1 MTNIVSTHKKDKWLT
16 LTSLIKKSSTTPI
29 VYFLISVMI
38 FLLSAWTVTN
48 TNAQTD
54 KDPAF
59 QDSYWTDNNEI
70 SSSDTTNTNVPL
82 KKEVAPGEGAATLA
96 IVLVNKARSD
106 ITAVKGYLSLPSGF
120 KTIGILPQDIRNNIS
135 NSSQYSVDSYNS
147 IIKSGDTFTLYFDIN
162 VLKNAE
168 VGWYT
173 ASLDLIY
180 SKVLETGQITVK
192 NISIPFRVTGKV
204 VLDVLSENPHLIPG
218 SSNAVKIAIQNKGT
232 ANASGVVVSL
242 DGASSASS
250 SLSSSNSSSS
260 VNGASG
266 DGSGDDGITGSI
278 SLVNIGNSTFDVG
291 IIPTN
296 GTAEINPLLYP
307 SNSAAETVQNLALQI
322 SYGDAY
328 GNVKSSDQSVGLVVS
343 ARAPQSIL
351 NAEPRVSYN
360 NQNSSIILKAGK
372 IQEMEFNVANE
383 GKKSV
388 TNLVITLASQADTVK
403 ILGNSKWTFEK
414 LMPESKLNL
423 STTVFASE
431 DIIGKPIQFSVK
443 IQYVSDEESKTET
456 INLGSYVDGEITVKV
471 YDLDINIIGDRP
483 NLVGN
488 LLNEGNT
495 VALFTTVEMIKS
507 PFSEEK
513 SLVENSPSQQYLGD
527 LTENSPLPFS
537 IPLMIKNSIK
547 PGIYPVY
554 LRVSYRDNL
563 RILHE
568 ITLNG
573 SVDFKPIQ
581 QTTREGQ
588 SIFGI
593 GSIGSDGIS
602 NSSIIP
608 VLIILVIG
616 VIIATIV
623 VLRKRRS
630 KSKLSKILGSHRDS
644 LKKEEGEEDI
654 HSLLDKPNDKKD
666 GMIDE
671 RKR

>member
-1 MTNIVSTHKKDKWLT
+1 MKKIVSTHKKDLWSELT
-16 LTSLIKKSSTTPI
+16 GQIKKSFTTPL
-29 VYFLISVMI
+29 VSFLISIMI
-38 FLLSAWTVTN
+38 VLPSAWTLTN
-48 TNAQTD
+48 ANAQTD

-59 QDSYWTDNNEI
+59 QDAYWTDNNAI
-70 SSSDTTNTNVPL
+70 SSADTTNTSDPV
-82 KKEVAPGEGAATLA
+82 KKEVGPGEGAATLA

-106 ITAVKGYLSLPSGF
+106 ITAVKGYLSVPSGF
-120 KTIGILPQDIRNNIS
+120 TTIGVLPQDIRNNIS

-147 IIKSGDTFTLYFDIN
+147 IVKSGDTFTLYFDIN

-168 VGWYT
+168 IGWYT
-173 ASLDLIY
+173 GSLDLIY

-218 SSNAVKIAIQNKGT
+218 SSNTVKITIKNKGT

-242 DGASSASS
+242 NEASSASNS
-250 SLSSSNSSSS
+250 PSSSNSSSS

-266 DGSGDDGITGSI
+266 GGVTGSI
-278 SLVNIGNSTFDVG
+278 SLVNIGNSTFDIG
-291 IIPTN
+291 NIPSN
-296 GTAEINPLLYP
+296 GTAEINSLLYP

-328 GNVKSSDQSVGLVVS
+328 GNVKNSDQSVGLVVS

-351 NAEPRVSYN
+351 NAEPGVSSN

-372 IQEMEFNVANE
+372 MQWMEFNVANE
-383 GKKSV
+383 GKKPV
-388 TNLVITLASQADTVK
+388 TDLVITLASQADTVK
-403 ILGNSKWTFEK
+403 ILGNSKWTFEN

-423 STTVFASE
+423 STTVFASD

-443 IQYVSDEESKTET
+443 IQYVSDEQSKTET
-456 INLGSYVDGEITVKV
+456 INLGSYVDGEISVKV
-471 YDLDINIIGDRP
+471 YDLDINIIGDKP

-495 VALFTTVEMIKS
+495 VALFTTVELIKS
-507 PFSEEK
+507 PFSKEK
-513 SLVENSPSQQYLGD
+513 SLVESFPSQQYLGD

-537 IPLMIKNSIK
+537 IPLLIKNSIK
-547 PGIYPVY
+547 AGIYPVY

-568 ITLNG
+568 LTLNG

-593 GSIGSDGIS
+593 GSIGSDNKS
-602 NSSIIP
+602 NSSIIAIS
-608 VLIILVIG
+608 IILVIG
-616 VIIATIV
+616 IIIAAIV

-630 KSKLSKILGSHRDS
+630 KSKLSKILSSHADS
-644 LKKEEGEEDI
+644 IKKEEGEDDI
-654 HSLLDKPNDKKD
+654 HSLLDGPNDKKRRN
-666 GMIDE
+666 G
-671 RKR
+671 

>member
-1 MTNIVSTHKKDKWLT
+1 MTNIVSAHKKDKWLT

-29 VYFLISVMI
+29 VYFIISVMI

-70 SSSDTTNTNVPL
+70 SSSDTTNTNDPV

-218 SSNAVKIAIQNKGT
+218 SSNAVKITIHNKGT

-242 DGASSASS
+242 NGASSASS
-250 SLSSSNSSSS
+250 SLSTSNSSSS

-360 NQNSSIILKAGK
+360 KQNSSIILKAGK

-593 GSIGSDGIS
+593 GSIGSDGTS

>member
-1 MTNIVSTHKKDKWLT
+1 MTNIVSAHKKDKWLK

-29 VYFLISVMI
+29 VYFIISVMI

-70 SSSDTTNTNVPL
+70 SSSDTTNTNDPV

-218 SSNAVKIAIQNKGT
+218 SSNAVKLTIHNKGT

-242 DGASSASS
+242 NGASSASS
-250 SLSSSNSSSS
+250 SLSTSNSSSS

-278 SLVNIGNSTFDVG
+278 SLVNIGNSSFDVG

-296 GTAEINPLLYP
+296 GTAEINSLLYP

-328 GNVKSSDQSVGLVVS
+328 GNAKSSDQSVGLVVS

-351 NAEPRVSYN
+351 NAEPRVSSN

-414 LMPESKLNL
+414 LMPESRLNL

-431 DIIGKPIQFSVK
+431 DIIGKPIQFSVR

-593 GSIGSDGIS
+593 GSIGSDGTS

-616 VIIATIV
+616 LIIATIV

-644 LKKEEGEEDI
+644 LKKEEGEGDI

>member
-70 SSSDTTNTNVPL
+70 SSSDTANTNDHV
-82 KKEVAPGEGAATLA
+82 KKEVAPGEGTATLA

-135 NSSQYSVDSYNS
+135 NSSQHSVDSYNS

-242 DGASSASS
+242 NGASSASS

-260 VNGASG
+260 VNGA
-266 DGSGDDGITGSI
+266 SGDDGITGSI

-296 GTAEINPLLYP
+296 GTAEINSLLYP

-351 NAEPRVSYN
+351 NAEPRVSSN

-554 LRVSYRDNL
+554 LRISYRDNL

-581 QTTREGQ
+581 QTIREGQ

-593 GSIGSDGIS
+593 GSIGSDGTS

-616 VIIATIV
+616 LIIATIV